1 MPRGRKAPAWS
12 RCNAF
17 LPAGT
22 AVDAP
27 NRLLE
32 AAQEI
37 QQFCRIRN
45 WRFCFIGGLA
55 VQRWGEARLTR
66 DADLTVYTGI
76 GDELRYIEELLG
88 AFKSRIESAREFALG
103 HRVLLLRASNGI
115 PLDVTLGALPF
126 EDKAVTLAS
135 AEEMVAGVRLRLAP
149 PGALVVFKVFANR
162 PQDWLD
168 VEGIIVKSGRMI
180 NWDEVRADLAALL
193 ELKDDTTALGRLDE
207 MLARLSAL

>member
-1 MPRGRKAPAWS
+1 LR
-12 RCNAF
+12 
-17 LPAGT
+17 AGT
-22 AVDAP
+22 PVDAP

-32 AAQEI
+32 AALEI
-37 QQFCRIRN
+37 QQFCRSRN
-45 WRFCFIGGLA
+45 WRFCFIGGIA

-66 DADLTVYTGI
+66 DAGLTVYTGI

-126 EDKAVTLAS
+126 EDKAVASAS
-135 AEEMVAGVRLRLAP
+135 AEEIVADVRLQLAP

-168 VEGIIVKSGRMI
+168 VDGIIVKSGHLI
-180 NWDEVRADLAALL
+180 NWEEVRADLAALL

-207 MLARLSAL
+207 LLARLSTP